1 MDGNSAP
8 TTGELTIL
16 IAGAVM
22 FGESNLPFAF
32 DQNAWSSFLFPLA
45 TLLPLY
51 GVIMATHIG
60 VTKYVGVKLP
70 PRIFGFTWEQI
81 HLVLGLLAGAMAVGW
96 FVTNVG
102 KRGVGMW
109 FEIIGGI
116 ALAAGAVN
124 LQRERNTGA
133 IG

>member
-1 MDGNSAP
+1 MDGTNAP
-8 TTGELTIL
+8 TPGELTIL
-16 IAGAVM
+16 VAGSVM
-22 FGESNLPFAF
+22 FVASFLPFAGG
-32 DQNAWSSFLFPLA
+32 NSAWGTYNFPLA

-51 GVIMATHIG
+51 GVIMATHIA
-60 VTKYVGVKLP
+60 VTKYANVNLP
-70 PRIFGFTWEQI
+70 PRVFGFTWEQI
-81 HLVLGLLAGAMAVGW
+81 HLVLGLLAGFMAIGW

-102 KRGVGMW
+102 TRGVGLWIEVM
-109 FEIIGGI
+109 GGI